1 MIKYIIISSAAGRG
15 RSPCSPGFT
24 LLEVMFAMTLLALV
38 ALIIGN
44 SFHLGAD
51 AWDKGSKETGETQR
65 LRVLSGLFS
74 QEIKS
79 AYPYEL
85 EIDDEKVVLFKGE
98 SDRILFVTTFA
109 DGSYGGVK
117 WVNYSYKEGTLY
129 QREGILPD
137 KELEDKLSGGEEEEV
152 DSGLDDIRFSYYSK
166 EDEEWKESWDYTDKL
181 PQAVKVKI
189 SYFQPF
195 LVNIPMGSKDEEEE
209 I

>member
-1 MIKYIIISSAAGRG
+1 
-15 RSPCSPGFT
+15 
-24 LLEVMFAMTLLALV
+24 MFAMTLLALV

-85 EIDDEKVVLFKGE
+85 EVDDEKVVLFKGE

-109 DGSYGGVK
+109 DESYGGVK
-117 WVNYSYKEGTLY
+117 WVSYRYREGTLY
-129 QREGILPD
+129 HKEGMLPD
-137 KELEDKLSGGEEEEV
+137 KEVEDKLSGGEEEEV
-152 DSGLDDIRFSYYSK
+152 DSGLDDIRFSYYSSA
-166 EDEEWKESWDYTDKL
+166 DEEWKESWDYAEKL

-195 LVNIPMGSKDEEEE
+195 LVNIPMGSEDEEKEE
-209 I
+209 EM